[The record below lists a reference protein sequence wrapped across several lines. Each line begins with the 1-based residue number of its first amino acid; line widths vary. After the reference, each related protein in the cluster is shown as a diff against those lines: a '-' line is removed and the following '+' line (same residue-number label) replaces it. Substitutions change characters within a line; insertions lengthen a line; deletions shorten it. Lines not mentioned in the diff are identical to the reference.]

1 MLDVRGLLVQDVN
14 RLPAFLG
21 EMLPSY
27 PELLCSDPD
36 FCTWARLRI
45 RVCYVLVR
53 IPPDTGP

>member
-36 FCTWARLRI
+36 FCTWGF
-45 RVCYVLVR
+45 VTY
-53 IPPDTGP
+53 